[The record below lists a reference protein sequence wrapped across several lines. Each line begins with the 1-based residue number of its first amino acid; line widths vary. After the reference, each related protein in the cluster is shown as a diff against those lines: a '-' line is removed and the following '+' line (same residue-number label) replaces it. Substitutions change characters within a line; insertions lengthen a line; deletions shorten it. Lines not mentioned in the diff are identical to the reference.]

1 MSKDILR
8 EHGFFKLYT
17 GYTSTIFRETVA
29 LATYFTTYE
38 LCKRKLLSNPKE
50 VPIWAALLSGGI
62 SGVMTWT
69 FSYPMD
75 YIKTLIQTDSLENPR
90 HKTMRGYFKEEIA
103 KGSVKQFFVGF
114 EIMMVRAFVVNATGF
129 LCFEIGKKLMYRKS
143 EA

>member
-1 MSKDILR
+1 MLK
-8 EHGFFKLYT
+8 
-17 GYTSTIFRETVA
+17 
-29 LATYFTTYE
+29 
-38 LCKRKLLSNPKE
+38 NPKE

-62 SGVMTWT
+62 SGVLTWT

-90 HKTMRGYFKEEIA
+90 HKTMRGYYKEEIA

-129 LCFEIGKKLMYRKS
+129 LCFEIGKKIVYRKS
-143 EA
+143 EV

>member
-17 GYTSTIFRETVA
+17 GYASTIFRETVA